1 MIALSMK
8 SNIDQVLRQFGR
20 DAANIPLATAKA
32 LTFTAERVRDAE
44 RKEMVA
50 IFDRPTPFT
59 LNSLYLRAATPARLE
74 ARVWFKELRFREHYL
89 VPQVH
94 GGERPL
100 KRFEKYLQQNGFL
113 PVGMQIV
120 PGDRAQLDSYGNINR
135 GQIVQILSALRTLPQ
150 AGYLANRSAA
160 STARRA
166 KSKKPRALVNYFVGR
181 PKPSAPLGVWERVP
195 NTNGLRPILMF
206 VRSARYQPRFKF
218 YEIAKAVSEREFMP
232 LFERE
237 LRRPAPAMRIAA

>member
-8 SNIDQVLRQFGR
+8 SNIDQALRRFGR

-59 LNSLYLRAATPARLE
+59 LRSLYLRSATPARLE
-74 ARVWFKELRFREHYL
+74 ARVFFKESGSREHYL
-89 VPQVH
+89 LPQVE
-94 GGERPL
+94 GGKRDR
-100 KRFEKYLQQNGFL
+100 KRFERFL
-113 PVGMQIV
+113 KNKGLMGPYWHAV
-120 PGDRAQLDSYGNINR
+120 PGERAKLDAYGNMNR
-135 GQIVQILSALRTLPQ
+135 GQLIQVLSALQ
-150 AGYLANRSAA
+150 AIPDGGGRMGYLMNRSIA
-160 STARRA
+160 SA
-166 KSKKPRALVNYFVGR
+166 KRKRKGKLPSEYFAGR
-181 PKPSAPLGVWERVP
+181 PNPSAPFGVWERVGEK
-195 NTNGLRPILMF
+195 GLRPILIF
-206 VRSARYQPRFKF
+206 VRSPHYQRRFKF
-218 YEIAKAVSEREFMP
+218 YEIAKAVSEREFIP